1 MSVFLRSAILI
12 LTLSAASAVP
22 ARTQSTT
29 ADDPLTRLKVLAG
42 EWRGEAQGESGQG
55 TARRTYEFVLNGR
68 YLYERNVTTYPPQ
81 EKNPKGEVHEHW
93 TIFSYDRARK
103 MLVMRQF
110 HQEGFV
116 NQYAMPAAG
125 KEDSFVVESEAFE
138 NVPAGWKARE
148 RYEVISRDEIIE
160 TFEIS
165 LPGQPFATY
174 SRTQLKRVK

>member
-1 MSVFLRSAILI
+1 MSLFMRPAILLLPLCAA
-12 LTLSAASAVP
+12 LTLP
-22 ARTQSTT
+22 AQTQSTT
-29 ADDPLTRLKVLAG
+29 TTDPLTRLKVLAG
-42 EWRGEAQGESGQG
+42 EWRGEAKGESGQG
-55 TARRTYEFVLNGR
+55 TARRTYEFVIKGR

-116 NQYAMPAAG
+116 NQYVMPAAG
-125 KEDSFVVESEAFE
+125 AENLFVFESEAFE
-138 NVPAGWKARE
+138 NLPAGWKARE
-148 RYEVISRDEIIE
+148 RYEVISKDEVIE

-165 LPGQPFATY
+165 PPGQPYTTY
-174 SRTQLKRVK
+174 SRTQLKREK